1 MVALFGCLPPSSDY
15 RFSISQYAPRDY
27 EVEKGMYTQSGE
39 HILPGYYVPIDY
51 QVVGG
56 RSNVAKR
63 GRLIEGFYTPDRIY
77 FKDM

>member
-1 MVALFGCLPPSSDY
+1 
-15 RFSISQYAPRDY
+15 
-27 EVEKGMYTQSGE
+27 MYTQSGE